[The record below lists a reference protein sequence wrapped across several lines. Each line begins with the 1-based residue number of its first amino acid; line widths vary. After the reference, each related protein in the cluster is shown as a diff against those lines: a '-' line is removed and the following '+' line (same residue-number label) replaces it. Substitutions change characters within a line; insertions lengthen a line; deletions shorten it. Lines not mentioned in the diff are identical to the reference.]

1 MHKKCAANREQIKLP
16 IHCLITKPYWFW
28 FHLARAIKEVTLFFP
43 TNTQMAEFLSTG
55 KITGAQADPGEQTL
69 QTSRPMKKSL

>member
-1 MHKKCAANREQIKLP
+1 MRSQPRTNKATHPLP
-16 IHCLITKPYWFW
+16 NYKTILVLVSLGPGNERSNI
-28 FHLARAIKEVTLFFP
+28 IFP